1 MKILHLSDLHIGK
14 KVKEFNLIEDQR
26 YVLEQAINIIKE
38 KKPDVVVIAGDL
50 YDRSIPPVEAVS
62 CVNEFFSK
70 VILELKTPVIAIAG
84 NHDSGTRLDFANSL
98 LEKQGLYIEGS
109 LRKEIKKVTIK
120 DSFGDVNFYMIPYA
134 DPAEV
139 RELYNDE
146 NIKTHDDAMKAIMS
160 MIDEDFNPEERN
172 IAVAHGFITYMKDG
186 EDECHLEIT
195 DSERPL
201 SIGGSDKV
209 SAEYFEKFDYTALGH
224 LHGAQKV
231 GSDKMRYGG
240 SLIKYSF
247 SEVTQKKVFTMV
259 DLDEKGEVSIEL
271 IPVQLLHDMRI
282 IKGPLEELIKKEVYD
297 RDDVDTDDYIKVIL
311 EDKDELIDP
320 LSRLRAVYPNIME
333 LEREVKLNL
342 GDNKTAAT
350 KGFKEKTEMEL
361 FKEFYKNMCDE
372 DMTDD
377 QCNILEEAIKE
388 ALKDEVV

>member
-26 YVLEQAINIIKE
+26 YVLEQAVQVIEE

-50 YDRSIPPVEAVS
+50 YDRSVPPVEAVS

-84 NHDSGTRLDFANSL
+84 NHDSGIRLDFANSL

-109 LRKEIKKVTIK
+109 LRKEVKKVTLK
-120 DSFGDVNFYMIPYA
+120 DSSGNVNFYMIPYA

-139 RELYNDE
+139 RELYSDE
-146 NIKTHDDAMKAIMS
+146 SIKTHDDAMKLIIS
-160 MIDEDFNPEERN
+160 KINEEFNSDERN
-172 IAVAHGFITYMKDG
+172 VAIAHGFITYMKDG
-186 EDECHLEIT
+186 EDECHLEVS

-201 SIGGSDKV
+201 SIGGTDIV
-209 SAEYFEKFDYTALGH
+209 SAKYFEEFNYTALGH

-247 SEVTQKKVFTMV
+247 SEVTQKKVFTLV
-259 DLDEKGEVSIEL
+259 DLDDKGEVSIEL

-297 RDDVDTDDYIKVIL
+297 SDDVDADDYIKIIL
-311 EDKDELIDP
+311 QDKDELIDP

-333 LEREVKLNL
+333 LEREVRLNL
-342 GDNKTAAT
+342 NDNKTAAS
-350 KGFKEKTEMEL
+350 KGFKEKSEVEL
-361 FKEFYKNMCDE
+361 FKEFYKSMCEE
-372 DMTDD
+372 DMTQE
-377 QCNILEEAIKE
+377 QCNILEEAVKE